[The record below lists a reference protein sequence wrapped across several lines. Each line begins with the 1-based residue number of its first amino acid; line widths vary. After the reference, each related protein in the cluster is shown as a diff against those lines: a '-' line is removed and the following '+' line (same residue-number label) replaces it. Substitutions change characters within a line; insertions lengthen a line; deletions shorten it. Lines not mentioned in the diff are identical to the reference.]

1 MAKPKISTEFGQ
13 SPKFF
18 GRLDYQENLKRGIS
32 SQDMLDFV
40 AANPGLMRGAKKGDV
55 LAEMRAGAEAEAA
68 AKAEKAKAK
77 RDKQTVSQQEIGKG
91 LDQSDYLSQENI
103 EKFQDLL
110 NRLQR
115 SKMQQAE
122 QAGRESRKGTFA
134 QGIASMMSNF

>member
-1 MAKPKISTEFGQ
+1 MSKPQISTEFGQ

-18 GRLDYQENLKRGIS
+18 GLIDYEENLKRGVS
-32 SQDMLDFV
+32 SRDMLDFV
-40 AANPGLMRGAKKGDV
+40 NANPSLMRGAKQGEV
-55 LAEMRAGAEAEAA
+55 RARMLADAEAEEAR
-68 AKAEKAKAK
+68 KAEKQAKK
-77 RDKQTVSQQEIGKG
+77 EDKAQQDIQKG

-122 QAGRESRKGTFA
+122 QSARESRRGTFA

>member
-1 MAKPKISTEFGQ
+1 MAKPKISTEFGK
-13 SPKFF
+13 SDKFF

-68 AKAEKAKAK
+68 AKAEKERAK

-103 EKFQDLL
+103 NKFQDLL

>member
-1 MAKPKISTEFGQ
+1 MTKPKISTEFGQ
-13 SPKFF
+13 SDKFF

-40 AANPGLMRGAKKGDV
+40 NTNPGIMRGAKQNEL
-55 LAEMRAGAEAEAA
+55 LAEMRAAAEAE
-68 AKAEKAKAK
+68 KEKAKK
-77 RDKQTVSQQEIGKG
+77 DNQTVSQQEITAGQ
-91 LDQSDYLSQENI
+91 DQSDYLSQENI
-103 EKFQDLL
+103 NKFQDLL

-122 QAGRESRKGTFA
+122 QSARESRKGTFA